1 MLPGRYLIGVTGIKE
16 VKAYF
21 SWLNWDIQ
29 FCEIVSLQQPGQN
42 GEGLAEILQDTLE
55 QRAKMWNMPKCLQWQ

>member
-29 FCEIVSLQQPGQN
+29 FCEILSLQQPGQN
-42 GEGLAEILQDTLE
+42 GEGLAEILQDT
-55 QRAKMWNMPKCLQWQ
+55 